1 MPPNFE
7 ALSLIAEIAI
17 GIVGF
22 SAILIGLNRTSHEF
36 KPPDVFRIQML
47 TYSSFGAVFCSL
59 MPFAVFPTEG
69 DFSTSW
75 LLIGAM
81 LSVYSALG
89 LWMFPR
95 RMLALKKGYPD
106 LFPMKLVILQMGII
120 VTSFVIAV
128 LILLDLIEHKAN
140 FYTGTLI
147 LLLVHSSTAFVRTM
161 FYRVD

>member
-1 MPPNFE
+1 MAPNFE
-7 ALSLIAEIAI
+7 ALGLIAEIAI

-59 MPFAVFPTEG
+59 VPFAVFPAEG
-69 DFSTSW
+69 DAAKSW
-75 LLIGAM
+75 LAIGAM
-81 LSVYSALG
+81 LSLYSALG

-95 RMLALKKGYPD
+95 RMLGLREVYPT
-106 LFPMKLVILQMGII
+106 LFPMQLVILQMGII
-120 VTSFVIAV
+120 VTSFVV
-128 LILLDLIEHKAN
+128 SGLILLDMIEHKAN

-147 LLLVHSSTAFVRTM
+147 LLLVHSSTAFIRTM